1 MTQAYVY
8 NGKEVFLTGRTA
20 KKRMRRGGVRELYE
34 VRPIKY
40 LGTKDTIPGIEDWV
54 RLSDLY
60 EINTDDEENNNDNE
74 G

>member
-1 MTQAYVY
+1 MIQAYVY

-20 KKRMRRGGVRELYE
+20 KKKMRRGGMRELYE

-40 LGTKDTIPGIEDWV
+40 LGKKELIPGIEDWV

-60 EINTDDEENNNDNE
+60 EINTGDEENNDDD
-74 G
+74 

>member
-20 KKRMRRGGVRELYE
+20 VKKGRSNKERTLLE

-40 LGTKDTIPGIEDWV
+40 LGESKVMPGVEDWV
-54 RLSDLY
+54 SMRDLY
-60 EINTDDEENNNDNE
+60 KINSDEENDDE
-74 G
+74 